1 MSRQQI
7 PILLLGFNRPE
18 MLANLVRSLAI
29 SQPSHIIFVIDGP
42 RLENTNDFSLVR
54 RSQACTELVT
64 WDCEIETRFRST
76 NLGLRTSVTEGVTW
90 AIQKY
95 GHVIVVEDDVIVGPD
110 FIPYMELMLERFV
123 DNERIGHINGYNVIP
138 PRQLSYPFSNVR
150 MSRYIESFAW
160 GTWERSWSLFDDS
173 LSWGRDCSYQEL
185 KDVVGTYA
193 GAVRWKINF
202 SDTKNDR
209 VNSWAYRWLAS
220 LWEHNM
226 FAVSPNINLV
236 NYRGNDDGTH
246 VLRQPRWND
255 LAVTDFPEPLN
266 SSTNMMFDQASDRW
280 LGRNVF
286 AESTLGVVDGIAT
299 SIALEIR
306 QKYRQLVK

>member
-1 MSRQQI
+1 MKHT
-7 PILLLGFNRPE
+7 PVLLLGFNRPE
-18 MLANLVRSLAI
+18 KLANLVTSLADT
-29 SQPSHIIFVIDGP
+29 QPAHLIFVIDGP
-42 RLENTNDFSLVR
+42 RPEKLGDAELVHQT
-54 RSQACTELVT
+54 QACTELVT
-64 WDCEIETRFRST
+64 WKCEIETRFRST
-76 NLGLRTSVTEGVTW
+76 NLGLRASVTEGVTW

-95 GHVIVVEDDVIVGPD
+95 GQTIVIEDDVIVGPD

-123 DNERIGHINGYNVIP
+123 DNERVGHINGYNVIP
-138 PRQLSYPFSNVR
+138 PQHLTHPTSNIR

-160 GTWERSWSLFDDS
+160 GTWEHSWSLFDDS
-173 LSWGRDCSYQEL
+173 LTWGRNCSIDEL
-185 KDVVGTYA
+185 KEVVGTLA
-193 GAVRWKINF
+193 GAARWKINF
-202 SDTKNDR
+202 ADTQSDR
-209 VNSWAYRWLAS
+209 ISSWAYRWLAS
-220 LWEHNM
+220 LWEHDM
-226 FAVSPNINLV
+226 FAISPNINLV

-266 SSTNMMFDQASDRW
+266 SNSNVMFDQASDRW

-286 AESTLGVVDGIAT
+286 AESTLGVVDGLAT